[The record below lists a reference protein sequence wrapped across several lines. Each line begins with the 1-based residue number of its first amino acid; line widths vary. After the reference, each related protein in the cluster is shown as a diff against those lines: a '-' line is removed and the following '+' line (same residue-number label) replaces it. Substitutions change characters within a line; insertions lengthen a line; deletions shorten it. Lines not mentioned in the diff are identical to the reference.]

1 MYKKTKIEKTSIKVN
16 ESYTGESI
24 EDKINRIVNNNEPIK
39 DGSPLIYTERKN
51 GVEAQYNIRTDRFEV
66 ALDAMDYVSKSHVAK
81 REHNA
86 NERAKIVEMKKND
99 GGAEP
104 IQATE

>member
-1 MYKKTKIEKTSIKVN
+1 MYKKTIIEKSLKVN
-16 ESYTGESI
+16 QSYTGESI

-39 DGSPLIYTERKN
+39 DGSPLIYTDRKH
-51 GVEAQYNIRTDRFEV
+51 GVQAQYNIRTDRFEV
-66 ALDAMDYVSKSHVAK
+66 ALDAMDYVSKSHIAT

-86 NERAKIVEMKKND
+86 NEKAKIVDIKKND